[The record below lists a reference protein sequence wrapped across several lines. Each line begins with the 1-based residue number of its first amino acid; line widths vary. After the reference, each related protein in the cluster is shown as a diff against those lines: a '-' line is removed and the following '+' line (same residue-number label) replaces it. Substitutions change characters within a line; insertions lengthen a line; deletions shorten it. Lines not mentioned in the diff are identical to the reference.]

1 MPFEL
6 FEDQNG
12 AKIRLHKEEEGDG
25 PPVIALHGIA
35 ASMYAW
41 RFLVPPLAQ
50 KRRVILFDLKGHGQS
65 DRPRD
70 DKYALA
76 DQAKLIFKFI
86 VRNDLRNLAL
96 VGHSLGAGVCL
107 LTALCLIDE
116 NKGRLQK
123 LVLCTSPALSPKLP
137 FFAKGAKLP
146 FADSLLAPL
155 LRLAPRLA
163 VRMGLHYAC
172 FEPRRFDSK
181 DIDAYAEGL
190 SPPDTAYAL
199 TQTLRQVVPD
209 NLNALVQ
216 RLKMITVPTL
226 LLWGENDPVIPFEN
240 AGTFA
245 ALIPGLR
252 LVSYP
257 DCGHL
262 VQEEKN
268 EQATPEIVKFLS

>member
-1 MPFEL
+1 MSFEL
-6 FEDQNG
+6 FTQNG
-12 AKIRLHKEEEGDG
+12 ATIRLNKEEKGSGD
-25 PPVIALHGIA
+25 PVIALHGIA

-76 DQAKLIFKFI
+76 DQADLIFRFI
-86 VRNDLRNLAL
+86 VRKDLRNLAL
-96 VGHSLGAGVCL
+96 VGHSLGAGICL
-107 LTALCLIDE
+107 LTVLRLMDE
-116 NKGRLQK
+116 DKGRLQK
-123 LVLCTSPALSPKLP
+123 LVLCASPALSPKLP

-146 FADSLLAPL
+146 FADNFLAPL
-155 LRLAPRLA
+155 LRLSPRLA
-163 VRMGLHYAC
+163 VRIGLHYAC

-190 SPPDTAYAL
+190 SPPGTAYAL
-199 TQTLRQVVPD
+199 IQTLRQVVPD

-216 RLKMITVPTL
+216 RFKMITVPTL
-226 LLWGENDPVIPFEN
+226 LLWGENDPVSPFEN
-240 AGTFA
+240 ADRLATE
-245 ALIPGLR
+245 IPGSR

-268 EQATPEIVKFLS
+268 QQATLEIVKFLT